1 MDPLIAIALFIG
13 MTTGTSTETQ
23 GVRKNQLYQITK
35 IAVDILEGQMTLWA
49 TIERST
55 TSCCAKC
62 LLQEE
67 CFLSVYFPNRTCIG
81 YGRLWVMLTKTHVD
95 ESRTNAYAMIRTVES
110 VQCPADSIHV
120 ETAGNWLKFSTYRET
135 WNDALEECQAM
146 GGTLV
151 EIESEEKEKF
161 IAKFASVT
169 YEVQCPADSI
179 HVENAGNW
187 LKFSTYGETWNDA
200 LEECQAMGG
209 TLVEIESE
217 EKEKFI
223 AKFASVTYE
232 EINSMV
238 WLGATS
244 DRDEWTW
251 AGSGS
256 RVEYT
261 HWYGY
266 PEGGCAALITIGP
279 VRGWKSYMCNMLYKY
294 VCEKQ
299 TVD

>member
-1 MDPLIAIALFIG
+1 MAKHNTAAFWIVLLYTACG
-13 MTTGTSTETQ
+13 SN

-95 ESRTNAYAMIRTVES
+95 ESHADAYAMIRTVES
-110 VQCPADSIHV
+110 VQCPENSFYV
-120 ETAGNWLKFSTYRET
+120 ETAGNCVKLSRTEEK
-135 WNDALEECQAM
+135 WNNALEKCRAI
-146 GGTLV
+146 GCTLA
-151 EIESEEKEKF
+151 EIGSEEEDKL
-161 IAKFASVT
+161 IAKFLSVQ
-169 YEVQCPADSI
+169 YEDIISI
-179 HVENAGNW
+179 
-187 LKFSTYGETWNDA
+187 
-200 LEECQAMGG
+200 
-209 TLVEIESE
+209 
-217 EKEKFI
+217 
-223 AKFASVTYE
+223 
-232 EINSMV
+232 V

-244 DRDEWTW
+244 DGDEWTW
-251 AGSGS
+251 AGSRS

-261 HWYGY
+261 NWYIY
-266 PEGGCAALITIGP
+266 PEAKCAAMVQTPTINAWMAY
-279 VRGWKSYMCNMLYKY
+279 RCDMSYKY

-299 TVD
+299 TVE